1 MAEIWQ
7 SYGSWVLYGLFFVV
21 MVLLQGRMH
30 GHGGHGSHGSHEPG
44 PAANA
49 GPQDPIAGG
58 HAHGDGG
65 KPATRAH
72 RGCC

>member
-1 MAEIWQ
+1 MAELWQ
-7 SYGSWVLYGLFFVV
+7 SYGSWVFYGLFFVV
-21 MVLLQGRMH
+21 MVLLHGRRH
-30 GHGGHGSHGSHEPG
+30 GHGGHGSHSSHEPG
-44 PAANA
+44 PDTNA
-49 GPQDPIAGG
+49 GQQDAAGG